1 MNGRQ
6 LVKAQSRGRVA
17 APAAAREK
25 VLLFRIGEAVYG
37 IGIAG
42 LWEVLPLDG
51 MTGLPTPP
59 HQVCTS
65 LAYRGRTLPLVR
77 LPELFEASGAAVPP
91 SARILL
97 MHALGKPLGLLVD
110 EVLGMADIDPRRIGA
125 LPAAATQLSPTFFR
139 GIGRAGDRLVMLLSG
154 DGLAGMDDVVAFDA

>member
-6 LVKAQSRGRVA
+6 LVKAQGRSRGA

-37 IGIAG
+37 IGIGG

-51 MTGLPTPP
+51 VTGLPTPP

-65 LAYRGRTLPLVR
+65 LAYRGRTLPLIR
-77 LPELFEASGAAVPP
+77 LPELFEASGTAVPP
-91 SARILL
+91 SARVLL
-97 MHALGKPLGLLVD
+97 IHALGRPLGLLVD
-110 EVLGMADIDPRRIGA
+110 EVLEMTDIDPRRIGSV
-125 LPAAATQLSPTFFR
+125 PSAATQLSPAFFR
-139 GIGRAGDRLVMLLSG
+139 GIVRDSDRVVILLNG
-154 DGLAGMDDVVAFDA
+154 DGLAGMADVAAFDA